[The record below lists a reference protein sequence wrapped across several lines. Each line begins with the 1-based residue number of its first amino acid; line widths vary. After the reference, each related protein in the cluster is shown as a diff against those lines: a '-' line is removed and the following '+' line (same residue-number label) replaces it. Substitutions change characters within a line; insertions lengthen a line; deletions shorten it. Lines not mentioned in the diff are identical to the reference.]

1 MMESMDFHK
10 IMAFIYLPTI
20 LIGVLG
26 NILSLYA
33 YSRPNRKSM
42 VGFLL
47 YSLSIS
53 DIFLLVFALP
63 LFSIMYLPIWSD
75 EQKSF
80 VVAYTA
86 KYVYPLCMMAKTCSL
101 YIMVLITIER
111 WIAVCRPL
119 AVQIW
124 CRYTTSSYSIA
135 AIIIFAVV
143 LNFARF
149 FEFEIEYIDGLVYFK
164 RELLDSDKHWWYFM
178 FYFII
183 ISIIFD
189 YTVPFVIMFVAN
201 MLIISELRRTKK
213 ERSLMTIQQQKE
225 QNTTVMLLVVTIF
238 FGFCHFF
245 SMALK
250 IAESFAGGFLT
261 IHNIYL
267 EMLGEIFNYLII
279 IHTASTFFIYY
290 IFSEKF
296 RQIIKGIWTPE
307 QYRHN
312 SLPDG
317 TLNISESKRRRIN
330 RHGSSTKI
338 MYHTEG
344 TILQKTTSSKTR
356 YSRISSG

>member
-20 LIGVLG
+20 LIGLFG

-53 DIFLLVFALP
+53 DIFMLVFALP

-119 AVQIW
+119 EVQIW
-124 CRYTTSSYSIA
+124 CRYTTSSYSIST
-135 AIIIFAVV
+135 IIVFAVI

-149 FEFEIEYIDGLVYFK
+149 FEFKIEYVDGLMFFK
-164 RELLDSDKHWWYFM
+164 RELLDSEKHWWYFM

-183 ISIIFD
+183 LSIIFD
-189 YTVPFVIMFVAN
+189 YTVPFAIMFVAN

-225 QNTTVMLLVVTIF
+225 QNTTVMLLVITIF

-261 IHNIYL
+261 IQS
-267 EMLGEIFNYLII
+267 EI
-279 IHTASTFFIYY
+279 AS
-290 IFSEKF
+290 
-296 RQIIKGIWTPE
+296 
-307 QYRHN
+307 
-312 SLPDG
+312 
-317 TLNISESKRRRIN
+317 
-330 RHGSSTKI
+330 
-338 MYHTEG
+338 
-344 TILQKTTSSKTR
+344 
-356 YSRISSG
+356 

>member
-10 IMAFIYLPTI
+10 IMAFVYLPTI
-20 LIGVLG
+20 LIGLMG
-26 NILSLYA
+26 NLLSLYA

-63 LFSIMYLPIWSD
+63 LFSIMYLPVWSD
-75 EQKSF
+75 EEKGF

-119 AVQIW
+119 EVQIW

-135 AIIIFAVV
+135 AIIVFAVV

-149 FEFEIEYIDGLVYFK
+149 FEFKIEYVDEGHLLFR
-164 RELLDSDKHWWYFM
+164 RELLDPEKHWWYFM

-183 ISIIFD
+183 LSIIFD
-189 YTVPFVIMFVAN
+189 YTLPFVVMFVAN
-201 MLIISELRRTKK
+201 MRIIGELRRTKK

-261 IHNIYL
+261 IQNIYL

-279 IHTASTFFIYY
+279 LHTASTFFIYY

-296 RQIIKGIWTPE
+296 RQIIQALWN
-307 QYRHN
+307 R
-312 SLPDG
+312 
-317 TLNISESKRRRIN
+317 KRLT

-338 MYHTEG
+338 MYHTDATT
-344 TILQKTTSSKTR
+344 TILQKTTR
-356 YSRISSG
+356 YSRIASG